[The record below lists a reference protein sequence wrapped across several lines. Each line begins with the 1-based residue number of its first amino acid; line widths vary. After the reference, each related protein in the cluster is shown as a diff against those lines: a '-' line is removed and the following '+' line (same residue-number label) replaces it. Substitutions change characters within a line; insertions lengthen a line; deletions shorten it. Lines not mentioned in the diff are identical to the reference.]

1 MEAERLSE
9 PNQDIV
15 ARGGALLIGHRES
28 GMKAEP
34 AGTVVLHLPARCR
47 SCSERGMTPVGFR
60 QYEIFYW
67 IAGTWSRLSSTA
79 REIKTKPT

>member
-15 ARGGALLIGHRES
+15 ARGVALLIGHRES

-34 AGTVVLHLPARCR
+34 AGTVALH
-47 SCSERGMTPVGFR
+47 
-60 QYEIFYW
+60 
-67 IAGTWSRLSSTA
+67 
-79 REIKTKPT
+79 

>member
-1 MEAERLSE
+1 
-9 PNQDIV
+9 
-15 ARGGALLIGHRES
+15 
-28 GMKAEP
+28 
-34 AGTVVLHLPARCR
+34 
-47 SCSERGMTPVGFR
+47 MTPVGFR